1 MLAAKQ
7 IDSPFDAK
15 VLELRIP
22 NLYEKINDFD
32 KAVIENSA
40 KDCKF

>member
-7 IDSPFDAK
+7 IDQPFDSAQ
-15 VLELRIP
+15 LELHIP
-22 NLYEKINDFD
+22 GLYEKINDFD
-32 KAVIENSA
+32 KAAIEKSA